1 MNEVNGC
8 RGGFETRPYAL
19 REGFSRS
26 RFVALVVVGL
36 LIFSSSVSSQPNTI
50 TVFAASSLTDAF
62 AEVGKAFTAKTG
74 TTVTFQ
80 FAGSQTLRTQLE
92 NGAKADVLAS
102 ASTAQYDPL
111 VKSGLLETGA
121 IFARNRLVVIVPKR
135 GSGRVKTLADL
146 GKPGVK
152 VVVAQ
157 PSVPVGEYTRDFLES
172 ISRAKIY
179 GADFGSRVLKN
190 VVSEEQNVRQVAL
203 KVQLGEADAGVV
215 YTTDVTPGIT
225 SQVIQL
231 AIPARFNVVA
241 AYPVGA
247 LKRSTNSSAARA
259 FVTFTLTSEARGILK
274 RWGFLP
280 PTANP

>member
-1 MNEVNGC
+1 M
-8 RGGFETRPYAL
+8 
-19 REGFSRS
+19 RERFNRS
-26 RFVALVVVGL
+26 RFAALLIAGL
-36 LIFSSSVSSQPNTI
+36 LIFSASASSQTSTV

-62 AEVGKAFTAKTG
+62 AELGKAFTAKSG

-102 ASTAQYDPL
+102 ASVAQYDPL

-121 IFARNRLVVIVPKR
+121 IFARNRLVVIAPKR
-135 GSGRVKTLADL
+135 GLGRVKTLADI

-157 PSVPVGEYTRDFLES
+157 PSVPVGAYTREFLES
-172 ISRAKIY
+172 ISRAGVY

-215 YTTDVTPGIT
+215 YTTDVTPSLT
-225 SQVIQL
+225 AQVIQL
-231 AIPARFNVVA
+231 AIPTRFNVVA
-241 AYPVGA
+241 AYPIGA
-247 LKRSTNSSAARA
+247 LKTAASPSAARA
-259 FVTFTLTSEARGILK
+259 FVAFTLTGEARGILK

-280 PTANP
+280 PAANP